1 MYKPLYILFLLL
13 IISFG
18 SSKAQNLVYN
28 GDFEIFD
35 TCPVNM
41 STPSNM
47 EIERCLGWYSPTTAT
62 SDYYN
67 ACNSGFVSVPSNVT
81 GYQQSF
87 SGNGY
92 LGLIPVHRAGNDY
105 GFWFEYVQTKL
116 IKTLS
121 INRKYEFSF
130 YINVANFSNDYSL
143 RSFGAYFSSNP
154 ISRNDF
160 KPFDNITPQVFYSD
174 NSFITDTI
182 NWIKVSGEFIA
193 NGGEEY
199 LTLGMF
205 ADTTNFD
212 TLCNYTPF
220 SCDFIDFATYYYI
233 DYVEL
238 IESESEII
246 IPNIITPNNDETND
260 IFKLNFTYESV
271 MIFNR
276 WGQKLFESNN
286 NESYWNGRTTAGNE
300 VPEGTYYY
308 IIVTEEKTYKG
319 YLQLLR

>member
-1 MYKPLYILFLLL
+1 MYKPLYILILLL
-13 IISFG
+13 IISIG
-18 SSKAQNLVYN
+18 GINAQNLVYN

-35 TCPVNM
+35 TCPNTV

-47 EIERCLGWYSPTTAT
+47 EINHCIGWYSPTAAT

-67 ACNSGFVSVPSNVT
+67 ACNSGFVSVPSNSF
-81 GYQQSF
+81 GYQPAL

-92 LGLIPVHRAGNDY
+92 LGLLPIYREGNDY
-105 GFWFEYVQTKL
+105 GYWFEYVQTKL

-143 RSFGAYFSSNP
+143 RSFGAYFSSTP
-154 ISRNDF
+154 ISRNDA
-160 KPFDNITPQVFYSD
+160 KPFQNIVPQVYYSD
-174 NSFITDTI
+174 NSFITDTV
-182 NWIKVSGEFIA
+182 NWINISGEFIA
-193 NGGEEY
+193 NGDEEY
-199 LTLGMF
+199 LTIGVF
-205 ADTTNFD
+205 ADTNNFD

-220 SCDFIDFATYYYI
+220 PCDFIDFATYYYI

-238 IESESEII
+238 IEAESEIL
-246 IPNIITPNNDETND
+246 IPNIITPNGDETND
-260 IFKLNFTYESV
+260 IFQLNFPYESV
-271 MIFNR
+271 VIYNR
-276 WGQKLFESNN
+276 WGQQLFESSN
-286 NESYWNGRTTAGNE
+286 NESYWNGRTTSGNE
-300 VPEGTYYY
+300 VPDGTYYY